1 MLPRVAGVSAAAA
14 GAAVTAVD
22 VGVVGGGI
30 VGLSTAYALT
40 ELGATVRVYERGVPG
55 DGQSGGESRI
65 FRHAHDDA
73 RLVALARASRV
84 IWTQWAER
92 AGTELVSSDGAV
104 AIGPAVERRLAVLE
118 KVGGVPVRRIDGTQL
133 HSLLPPLAGYDGPAM
148 LDQAGGA
155 IRTRAAI
162 GALTGWLGERLVAD
176 EVLAVRS
183 TGSGPAEVLTGG
195 GRAEHSAVVVCA
207 GRGTAG
213 LARGVGLALPV
224 RLSAHVRLTFAAKQP
239 AERLACLQDS
249 SGAFGETGTYAAALP
264 GNRFYAVGLSESVG
278 VEPDGGFLDPGELT
292 ALADRAVA
300 YVRRALPGLDPA
312 PVGYRHC
319 WVTRVPWSDDGFAA
333 WQRDGLVFVAGHNL
347 FKQAPAIGRALA
359 RLALGEQPEVDLG
372 PECRLGAGS

>member
-1 MLPRVAGVSAAAA
+1 M
-14 GAAVTAVD
+14 TAID

-30 VGLSTAYALT
+30 VGLSTASALS

-73 RLVALARASRV
+73 RLVALARASRA
-84 IWTQWAER
+84 IWAEWAER
-92 AGTELVSSDGAV
+92 AGAELVSPDGAV
-104 AIGPAVERRLAVLE
+104 AIGPAVSKRLATLDE
-118 KVGGVPVRRIDGTQL
+118 VGGVPVRRIDGAEL
-133 HSLLPPLAGYDGPAM
+133 RALLPPLADYDGPAM
-148 LDQAGGA
+148 LDEAGGS
-155 IRTRAAI
+155 IRTRAAV

-176 EVLAVRS
+176 EVLAVRP
-183 TGSGPAEVLTGG
+183 TRSGTAEVLTGG
-195 GRAEHSAVVVCA
+195 ARTEHSAVVVCA

-213 LARGVGLALPV
+213 LARGVGMALPV
-224 RLSAHVRLTFAAKQP
+224 RLSAHVRLTFGVTAP
-239 AERLACLQDS
+239 AQQLACLQDS

-264 GNRFYAVGLSESVG
+264 GNRFYAVGLAESVG
-278 VEPDGGFLDPGELT
+278 VDPDGGFPDPGELT

-347 FKQAPAIGRALA
+347 FKQAPAIGRAVA
-359 RLALGEQPEVDLG
+359 RLALGEQPEVDLR
-372 PECRLGAGS
+372 PECRLGAAS

>member
-1 MLPRVAGVSAAAA
+1 M
-14 GAAVTAVD
+14 TAVD

-73 RLVALARASRV
+73 RLVALARASRA

-148 LDQAGGA
+148 LDEAGGA

-183 TGSGPAEVLTGG
+183 TGNGRAEVLTGG
-195 GRAEHSAVVVCA
+195 GRAEHSTVVVCA

-278 VEPDGGFLDPGELT
+278 VDPDGGFADPGELT

-333 WQRDGLVFVAGHNL
+333 WQQEGLVFVAGHNL